1 MKIITIPPQG
11 VFAVNCYLVVSEAG
25 NAALIDAP
33 EGAERILAA
42 AEKNGAKIKK
52 ILLTHGHCD
61 HIGSL
66 AEIAAATGA
75 EVCIHELDAGKL
87 TDSYMNLSEF
97 FSEYLDKPAEPY
109 RGAICLSDGDTV
121 ELDELKFTVLHT
133 PGHTSGSVCY
143 IIEDV
148 MFSGDTLFKNSI
160 GRTDM
165 PDGDQLALF
174 DSLKHLE
181 EFRGEREDYRLFS
194 GHGAESTL
202 NREKNSNPFL
212 NGNMFDY

>member
-11 VFAVNCYLVVSEAG
+11 IFAVNCYLVVSEAG

-33 EGAERILAA
+33 EGADRILAE
-42 AEKNGAKIKK
+42 AEKNGVKIKK

-61 HIGSL
+61 HIESL
-66 AEIAAATGA
+66 AEIAAKTGA
-75 EVCIHELDAGKL
+75 EVFIHELDAGKL
-87 TDSYMNLSEF
+87 TDSYTNLSDF
-97 FSEYLDKPAEPY
+97 FAQYLEKPAEPY
-109 RGAICLSDGDTV
+109 SGAVCLSDGDKV
-121 ELDELKFTVLHT
+121 QLDELTFTVLHT

-143 IIEDV
+143 IVRDV

-165 PDGDQLALF
+165 PDGDQLKLF
-174 DSLKHLE
+174 DSLKLLE
-181 EFRGEREDYRLFS
+181 NFRGEYEDYRLLS

-202 NREKNSNPFL
+202 KRERDSNPFM

>member
-1 MKIITIPPQG
+1 MKIITVPPQG
-11 VFAVNCYLVVSEAG
+11 IFAVNCYLAVSEAG

-42 AEKNGAKIKK
+42 AEKNGVKIKK

-61 HIGSL
+61 HIESL
-66 AEIAAATGA
+66 AELASATGA
-75 EVCIHELDAGKL
+75 EVYIHELDAGKL
-87 TDSYMNLSEF
+87 TDSYTNLSGF
-97 FSEYLDKPAEPY
+97 FSGYLEKPAEPY

-121 ELDELKFTVLHT
+121 ELDELTFTVLHT

-143 IIEDV
+143 IVGDV

-165 PDGDQLALF
+165 PDGDQITLF
-174 DSLKHLE
+174 ESLKRLE
-181 EFRGEREDYRLFS
+181 GFCGEHEDYRLLS
-194 GHGAESTL
+194 GHGPETTL
-202 NREKNSNPFL
+202 MREKNNNPFL
-212 NGNMFDY
+212 NGNMFEY

>member
-11 VFAVNCYLVVSEAG
+11 IFAVNCYLVVSEAG

-42 AEKNGAKIKK
+42 AEKNGVKIKK

-61 HIGSL
+61 HIESL
-66 AEIAAATGA
+66 AELASAAGA
-75 EVCIHELDAGKL
+75 EVYIHEMDAGKL
-87 TDSYMNLSEF
+87 TDSYTNLSEF
-97 FSEYLDKPAEPY
+97 FSEYLENPATPY
-109 RGAICLSDGDTV
+109 GDAVCLSDGDTV

-143 IIEDV
+143 IIDDV

-165 PDGDQLALF
+165 PDGNQITLF
-174 DSLKHLE
+174 ESLKRLE
-181 EFRGEREDYRLFS
+181 DFRGEYGDYRLLS
-194 GHGAESTL
+194 GHGSETTL
-202 NREKNSNPFL
+202 MREKNNNPFL

>member
-11 VFAVNCYLVVSEAG
+11 IFAVNCYLVISEAG

-61 HIGSL
+61 HIESL
-66 AEIAAATGA
+66 AEIAERTGA
-75 EVCIHELDAGKL
+75 EVYIHELDAGKL
-87 TDSYMNLSEF
+87 TDNYTNLSEF
-97 FSEYLDKPAEPY
+97 FAGYQESVTPY
-109 RGAICLSDGDTV
+109 SGAACLSDGDTV
-121 ELDELKFTVLHT
+121 ELDELTFTVLHT
-133 PGHTSGSVCY
+133 PGHSSGSVCY
-143 IIEDV
+143 VIDDV

-165 PDGDQLALF
+165 PDGNQIALF
-174 DSLKHLE
+174 DSLKLLE
-181 EFRGEREDYRLFS
+181 DYRGEHEDYRLLS

-202 NREKNSNPFL
+202 KRERDSNPFL

>member
-11 VFAVNCYLVVSEAG
+11 IFAVNCYLVISEAG

-42 AEKNGAKIKK
+42 AEKNGVKIKK

-61 HIGSL
+61 HIESL

-75 EVCIHELDAGKL
+75 EVYIHELDAGKL
-87 TDSYMNLSEF
+87 TDSYTNLSEF
-97 FSEYLDKPAEPY
+97 FANYLEKSAEPY

-133 PGHTSGSVCY
+133 PGHTSGSICY

-148 MFSGDTLFKNSI
+148 IFSGDTLFKNSI

-174 DSLKHLE
+174 DSLKRLE
-181 EFRGEREDYRLFS
+181 EFRGEHEDYRLLS

-202 NREKNSNPFL
+202 KREKNNNPFL

>member
-1 MKIITIPPQG
+1 MRIITIPPQG
-11 VFAVNCYLVVSEAG
+11 IFAVNCYLVISEAG

-61 HIGSL
+61 HIESL
-66 AEIAAATGA
+66 AEIAERTGA
-75 EVCIHELDAGKL
+75 EVYIHELDAGKL
-87 TDSYMNLSEF
+87 TDSYTNLTEF
-97 FSEYLDKPAEPY
+97 FAGYQESVTPY
-109 RGAICLSDGDTV
+109 SGATCLSDGDTV
-121 ELDELKFTVLHT
+121 KLDELTFTVLHT

-143 IIEDV
+143 VIDDV

-165 PDGDQLALF
+165 PDGNQIALF
-174 DSLKHLE
+174 DSLKLLE
-181 EFRGEREDYRLFS
+181 DYRGEHEDYRLLS

-202 NREKNSNPFL
+202 KRERNNNPFM

>member
-11 VFAVNCYLVVSEAG
+11 IFAVNCYLVISEAG

-61 HIGSL
+61 HIESL
-66 AEIAAATGA
+66 AEIAARTGA

-87 TDSYMNLSEF
+87 TDSYTNLSEF
-97 FSEYLDKPAEPY
+97 FAEYLEKSADPY
-109 RGAICLSDGDTV
+109 SGATCLSDGDTV
-121 ELDELKFTVLHT
+121 KLDELTFTVLHT

-143 IIEDV
+143 IIDDV

-165 PDGDQLALF
+165 PDGNQITLF
-174 DSLKHLE
+174 ESLKLL
-181 EFRGEREDYRLFS
+181 EDYRGEHEDYKLLS
-194 GHGAESTL
+194 GHGAETTL
-202 NREKNSNPFL
+202 KRERDNNPFL
-212 NGNMFDY
+212 NSNMFDY